1 FTLIFAAVVFPVGMF
16 VLARFLAP
24 QRVLVAGLTAFLTPM
39 LALYTYPAMQLSS
52 LALIVGMAMV
62 PVSAVVVTKSIAIR
76 SIPKVSAWLC
86 SLLPSAVVLF
96 AVITVHTSE
105 TTTLM
110 LLVTALL
117 VGHFWRSWRAVINAL
132 GPAVALL
139 FIVLVLLLPT
149 IGGVV
154 SGAS

>member
-1 FTLIFAAVVFPVGMF
+1 MIAIATELGGAPVGRVLLDFTLIFAAVVFPVGMF

-76 SIPKVSAWLC
+76 INQQLHEHC
-86 SLLPSAVVLF
+86 RIFFLF
-96 AVITVHTSE
+96 
-105 TTTLM
+105 LRRN
-110 LLVTALL
+110 
-117 VGHFWRSWRAVINAL
+117 FNK
-132 GPAVALL
+132 
-139 FIVLVLLLPT
+139 
-149 IGGVV
+149 
-154 SGAS
+154 